1 MNFPLPHRY
10 ALILQETQSVH
21 KTMLILEDD
30 KTRRFFTQLTKNKV
44 PKIYVI
50 KIKGEVVY
58 IGYTSQ
64 SITTRL
70 NSGLKAKGKNGYHGY
85 KWKNVT
91 DEMELLV
98 FVFES
103 ILTGIKEQDKELI
116 MFVEAIEA
124 ELVYQFRSQTGNWPK
139 FQNEIHFNN
148 SNREEVLEI
157 TKYIYKYMTE

>member
-1 MNFPLPHRY
+1 MKFPLPHRY
-10 ALILQETQSVH
+10 ALMLEETQSAH

-30 KTRRFFTQLTKNKV
+30 KTIRFSPQLTKNKV

-64 SITTRL
+64 SIRTRL
-70 NSGLKAKGKNGYHGY
+70 NSGLKANGLNGYHGY
-85 KWKNVT
+85 KWKN
-91 DEMELLV
+91 EMNEIELLV
-98 FVFES
+98 FVFENV
-103 ILTGIKEQDKELI
+103 LTGIKEQDKELI
-116 MFVEAIEA
+116 MFIEAIEA

-148 SNREEVLEI
+148 SNREQVLEI
-157 TKYIYKYMTE
+157 TRYIYKYMTE